1 MNNLYNAIR
10 TSAECNRYRNRNR
23 ERKRPMPFGHEKLD
37 VYRAAIDR
45 LSKSAVS
52 LKQEL
57 PGFGC
62 LVGVGVEVGIR
73 DWYRAGCFDR

>member
-37 VYRAAIDR
+37 AERAAIE
-45 LSKSAVS
+45 S
-52 LKQEL
+52 
-57 PGFGC
+57 
-62 LVGVGVEVGIR
+62 VG
-73 DWYRAGCFDR
+73 WA